1 MNESTPKCA
10 KCGKPLKT
18 IMYGFIRDT
27 LPDNYVA
34 GGCLCFGD
42 DRDAKYYCPNC
53 DSYYSRE
60 LDPMKYIYKVLEED
74 QKTTLP
80 IRGAMGME
88 TDDKVKQAFLE

>member
-42 DRDAKYYCPNC
+42 DRDAKYYCPNQ
-53 DSYYSRE
+53 E
-60 LDPMKYIYKVLEED
+60 LKNGSVRNVGVGSTPSTFIMCYNVRKS
-74 QKTTLP
+74 
-80 IRGAMGME
+80 
-88 TDDKVKQAFLE
+88 F